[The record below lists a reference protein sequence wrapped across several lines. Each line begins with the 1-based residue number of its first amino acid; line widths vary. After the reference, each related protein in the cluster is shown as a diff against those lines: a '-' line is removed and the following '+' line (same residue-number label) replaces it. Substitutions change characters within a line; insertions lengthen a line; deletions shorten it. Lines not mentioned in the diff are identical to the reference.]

1 MRNGFWQ
8 FRVQLLL
15 RKQGMIKK
23 IAVSIVATSLISVG
37 CTTTVPI
44 TVPVAQ
50 AGDGTL
56 SCDAIAN
63 EMQQMIAAQLQA
75 NGDKNRQ
82 TGTNAALGVAGIF
95 TLGIPWFFMNIG
107 DTPTI
112 EERAAKARYDRL
124 QQMGVDRNCPPAP
137 YQPNTP
143 NQANEQPT
151 PTPQVNPIKSVS
163 ATGASSEANAKNSNA
178 LKTLEELNLM
188 LQKGLITN
196 QEYAKKKSE
205 ILKNM

>member
-1 MRNGFWQ
+1 
-8 FRVQLLL
+8 
-15 RKQGMIKK
+15 MIKK
-23 IAVSIVATSLISVG
+23 TALSLVSASLISMG
-37 CTTTVPI
+37 CTTSVPNA
-44 TVPVAQ
+44 VPVAQ
-50 AGDGTL
+50 AGDSTL
-56 SCDAIAN
+56 SCDAITN

-124 QQMGVDRNCPPAP
+124 QQMGIDRHCPPAP
-137 YQPNTP
+137 YQPAGS
-143 NQANEQPT
+143 NQASDHST
-151 PTPQVNPIKSVS
+151 PTSPVTPVTPVNSV
-163 ATGASSEANAKNSNA
+163 ASSAPTSASSGANVNNSSP
-178 LKTLEELNLM
+178 LKTLEELNVM

-196 QEYAKKKSE
+196 QEYSKKKAE

>member
-1 MRNGFWQ
+1 
-8 FRVQLLL
+8 
-15 RKQGMIKK
+15 MIKK
-23 IAVSIVATSLISVG
+23 TTLSMVATSLISVG
-37 CTTTVPI
+37 CTTSVPNA
-44 TVPVAQ
+44 VPVAQ
-50 AGDGTL
+50 AGDSTL
-56 SCDAIAN
+56 SCDAITN

-124 QQMGVDRNCPPAP
+124 QQMGIDRHCPPAP
-137 YQPNTP
+137 YQPTGSTQASDQSTP
-143 NQANEQPT
+143 SPSPT
-151 PTPQVNPIKSVS
+151 PPAVPI
-163 ATGASSEANAKNSNA
+163 ASSAPTSVPSGSNA
-178 LKTLEELNLM
+178 SNSSPLKTLEELNVM

-196 QEYAKKKSE
+196 QEYSKKKAE

>member
-1 MRNGFWQ
+1 
-8 FRVQLLL
+8 
-15 RKQGMIKK
+15 MIKK
-23 IAVSIVATSLISVG
+23 ITASIVAISLISVG

-50 AGDGTL
+50 AGDSTL

-63 EMQQMIAAQLQA
+63 EMQQMITAQLQA

-143 NQANEQPT
+143 NETGEQPT
-151 PTPQVNPIKSVS
+151 PVLTPAPAPQVSPVKSSNTTGVS
-163 ATGASSEANAKNSNA
+163 SDAGVKNSNA

-196 QEYAKKKSE
+196 QEYAKKKAE

>member
-1 MRNGFWQ
+1 MT
-8 FRVQLLL
+8 
-15 RKQGMIKK
+15 KK
-23 IAVSIVATSLISVG
+23 IAVSMVAASLISVG

-50 AGDGTL
+50 AGDNTL

-63 EMQQMIAAQLQA
+63 EMQQMITAQLQA
-75 NGDKNRQ
+75 NSDKNRQ
-82 TGTNAALGVAGIF
+82 TGTNAALGVAGLF

-124 QQMGVDRNCPPAP
+124 QQMGVDRNCAPAP
-137 YQPNTP
+137 YQSNAS
-143 NQANEQPT
+143 NQGNEQST
-151 PTPQVNPIKSVS
+151 PAPQVSPVKSSS
-163 ATGASSEANAKNSNA
+163 ATGVASETSTKNSNA
-178 LKTLEELNLM
+178 LAVLEELNLM

-196 QEYAKKKSE
+196 QEYANKKAE

>member
-1 MRNGFWQ
+1 
-8 FRVQLLL
+8 
-15 RKQGMIKK
+15 MIKK
-23 IAVSIVATSLISVG
+23 ITASIVAISLISVG

-50 AGDGTL
+50 AGDSTL

-63 EMQQMIAAQLQA
+63 EMQQMITAQLQA

-143 NQANEQPT
+143 NETGEQPAPV
-151 PTPQVNPIKSVS
+151 PTPAPAPQVSPVKSSNTTGVS
-163 ATGASSEANAKNSNA
+163 SDAGVKNSNA

-196 QEYAKKKSE
+196 QEYAKKKAE

>member
-1 MRNGFWQ
+1 
-8 FRVQLLL
+8 
-15 RKQGMIKK
+15 MIKK
-23 IAVSIVATSLISVG
+23 ITASIVAISLISVG

-50 AGDGTL
+50 AGDSTL

-63 EMQQMIAAQLQA
+63 EMQQMITAQLQA

-143 NQANEQPT
+143 NETGEQSTPVPT
-151 PTPQVNPIKSVS
+151 PGPAPQVSSVKSSNTTGVS
-163 ATGASSEANAKNSNA
+163 SDASAKNSNA

-196 QEYAKKKSE
+196 QEYAKKKAE

>member
-1 MRNGFWQ
+1 
-8 FRVQLLL
+8 
-15 RKQGMIKK
+15 MIKK
-23 IAVSIVATSLISVG
+23 ITVSIVAISLISVG

-50 AGDGTL
+50 AGDSTL
-56 SCDAIAN
+56 SCDAITN
-63 EMQQMIAAQLQA
+63 EMQQMITAQLQA

-143 NQANEQPT
+143 NETGEQPAPV
-151 PTPQVNPIKSVS
+151 PTPAPAPQVSPVKSSNTTGVS
-163 ATGASSEANAKNSNA
+163 SDAGVKNSNA

-196 QEYAKKKSE
+196 QEYAKKKAE

>member
-1 MRNGFWQ
+1 MSA
-8 FRVQLLL
+8 
-15 RKQGMIKK
+15 I
-23 IAVSIVATSLISVG
+23 SLISAG

-50 AGDGTL
+50 AGDSTL
-56 SCDAIAN
+56 SCSAIVN
-63 EMQQMIAAQLQA
+63 EMQQMITAQLQA
-75 NGDKNRQ
+75 NSDKNRQ

-137 YQPNTP
+137 YQPSASNH
-143 NQANEQPT
+143 AGEQPT
-151 PTPQVNPIKSVS
+151 PTTQEIPAKSDNTAGMS
-163 ATGASSEANAKNSNA
+163 AGGNANNTSA
-178 LKTLEELNLM
+178 LNKLEELNVM

-196 QEYAKKKSE
+196 QEYANKKAE

>member
-1 MRNGFWQ
+1 
-8 FRVQLLL
+8 
-15 RKQGMIKK
+15 MINK
-23 IAVSIVATSLISVG
+23 IVVGVVVVSLVSVG

-50 AGDGTL
+50 AGDSTL
-56 SCDAIAN
+56 SCDAIVN
-63 EMQQMIAAQLQA
+63 EMQQMITAQLQA
-75 NGDKNRQ
+75 NSDKNRQ
-82 TGTNAALGVAGIF
+82 TGTNAALGVAGLF

-107 DTPTI
+107 DTPTV

-137 YQPNTP
+137 YQPT
-143 NQANEQPT
+143 T
-151 PTPQVNPIKSVS
+151 
-163 ATGASSEANAKNSNA
+163 ANAAGDQTTPPPPIPVKTDVTTSPSTDGNTKSSNA
-178 LKTLEELNLM
+178 VKTLEDLNLM

-196 QEYAKKKSE
+196 QEYAKKKAE

>member
-1 MRNGFWQ
+1 MA
-8 FRVQLLL
+8 
-15 RKQGMIKK
+15 
-23 IAVSIVATSLISVG
+23 AVSLISVG
-37 CTTTVPI
+37 CTTTVPM

-50 AGDGTL
+50 AGDSTL

-63 EMQQMIAAQLQA
+63 EMQQMITAQLQA

-124 QQMGVDRNCPPAP
+124 QQMGVDRNCPAAP

-143 NQANEQPT
+143 NQDGEQST
-151 PTPQVNPIKSVS
+151 ATPQVNPVKSS
-163 ATGASSEANAKNSNA
+163 NTAGISSDVNTKNSTA
-178 LKTLEELNLM
+178 LKTLEELNVM

-196 QEYAKKKSE
+196 QEYAKKKAE

>member
-1 MRNGFWQ
+1 
-8 FRVQLLL
+8 
-15 RKQGMIKK
+15 MIKK
-23 IAVSIVATSLISVG
+23 ITVSIVAISLISVG

-50 AGDGTL
+50 AGDSTL

-63 EMQQMIAAQLQA
+63 EMQQMITAQLQA

-143 NQANEQPT
+143 NETGEQPAPV
-151 PTPQVNPIKSVS
+151 PTPAPALQVNPVKSSNTTGVS
-163 ATGASSEANAKNSNA
+163 SDASAKNSNA

-196 QEYAKKKSE
+196 QEYAKKKAE

>member
-1 MRNGFWQ
+1 MS
-8 FRVQLLL
+8 
-15 RKQGMIKK
+15 
-23 IAVSIVATSLISVG
+23 AVSVISVG

-56 SCDAIAN
+56 SCSAIVN
-63 EMQQMIAAQLQA
+63 EMQQMITAQLQA
-75 NGDKNRQ
+75 NSDKNRQ

-137 YQPNTP
+137 YQPINSNNTGD
-143 NQANEQPT
+143 QTT
-151 PTPQVNPIKSVS
+151 PTSQEVPVKSDTTAGIS
-163 ATGASSEANAKNSNA
+163 AADNVKNSSA
-178 LKTLEELNLM
+178 LNKLEELNVM

-196 QEYAKKKSE
+196 QEYAKKKAE

>member
-1 MRNGFWQ
+1 
-8 FRVQLLL
+8 
-15 RKQGMIKK
+15 MIKK
-23 IAVSIVATSLISVG
+23 ITVSIVAISLISVG

-50 AGDGTL
+50 AGDSTL

-63 EMQQMIAAQLQA
+63 EMQQMITAQLQA

-143 NQANEQPT
+143 NETGEQPAPV
-151 PTPQVNPIKSVS
+151 PTPAPAPQVSPVKSSNTTGVS
-163 ATGASSEANAKNSNA
+163 SDAGVKNSNA

-196 QEYAKKKSE
+196 QEYAKKKAE

>member
-1 MRNGFWQ
+1 MS
-8 FRVQLLL
+8 
-15 RKQGMIKK
+15 
-23 IAVSIVATSLISVG
+23 AVSLISVG

-50 AGDGTL
+50 AGDSNL
-56 SCDAIAN
+56 SCSAIVN
-63 EMQQMIAAQLQA
+63 EMQQMITAQLQA
-75 NGDKNRQ
+75 NSDKNRQ

-137 YQPNTP
+137 YQPINS
-143 NQANEQPT
+143 NHAGEQPA
-151 PTPQVNPIKSVS
+151 PTSQEVPAKPDNTAGMS
-163 ATGASSEANAKNSNA
+163 AGGNANNSNA
-178 LKTLEELNLM
+178 LNKLEELNVM

-196 QEYAKKKSE
+196 QDYANKKAE
-205 ILKNM
+205 ILKSM

>member
-1 MRNGFWQ
+1 MQ
-8 FRVQLLL
+8 QIS

-23 IAVSIVATSLISVG
+23 ITVSIVAISLISVG

-50 AGDGTL
+50 AGDSTL

-63 EMQQMIAAQLQA
+63 EMQQMITAQLQA

-143 NQANEQPT
+143 NETGEQPT
-151 PTPQVNPIKSVS
+151 PVPTPAPAPQVSPVKSSNTTGVS
-163 ATGASSEANAKNSNA
+163 SDASAKNSNA

-196 QEYAKKKSE
+196 QEYAKKKAE

>member
-1 MRNGFWQ
+1 
-8 FRVQLLL
+8 
-15 RKQGMIKK
+15 MIKK
-23 IAVSIVATSLISVG
+23 ITVSIVAISLISVG

-50 AGDGTL
+50 AGDSTL

-63 EMQQMIAAQLQA
+63 EMQQMITAQLQA

-143 NQANEQPT
+143 NETGEQPAPVPT
-151 PTPQVNPIKSVS
+151 PAPAPQVNPVKSSNTTGVS
-163 ATGASSEANAKNSNA
+163 SDASAKNSNA

-196 QEYAKKKSE
+196 QEYAKKKAE

>member
-1 MRNGFWQ
+1 M
-8 FRVQLLL
+8 
-15 RKQGMIKK
+15 
-23 IAVSIVATSLISVG
+23 VAASLISVG
-37 CTTTVPI
+37 CTTTVPMA
-44 TVPVAQ
+44 VPVAQ
-50 AGDGTL
+50 AGDSTL

-63 EMQQMIAAQLQA
+63 EMQQMITAQLQA

-82 TGTNAALGVAGIF
+82 TGTNAALGVAGLF
-95 TLGIPWFFMNIG
+95 TLGIPWFFMNLG

-137 YQPNTP
+137 YQPATP
-143 NQANEQPT
+143 NQTDEQANSAAPTT
-151 PTPQVNPIKSVS
+151 PTTPTAPIIPATPTTPQASPVKSNNTS
-163 ATGASSEANAKNSNA
+163 SASSEANVKNSNA

-196 QEYAKKKSE
+196 QEYTQKKAE